1 MIEQI
6 SPENIAKVIAI
17 LISIITLYTT
27 LKKAISKKETLKTD
41 YEFAEKFINE
51 EKLKNMHD
59 YLLERAYL
67 ALSGKALE
75 ASVIRFLLEQKNP
88 SKKLLDYNRGSRF
101 LLLEKEDEKVNKIN
115 LIEKLRDES
124 KFKWAQRRQILYY
137 FIYASLALLPLMI
150 FPNLLA
156 YDFSFLFV
164 LSIWIFS
171 FGMLAFSALQTSTAL
186 ESAERISLL

>member
-17 LISIITLYTT
+17 LISIITLYAT

-124 KFKWAQRRQILYY
+124 KFKWAKRRQILYY
-137 FIYASLALLPLMI
+137 FIYASFALIPLI
-150 FPNLLA
+150 TFPNLLA
-156 YDFSFLFV
+156 YDFSILFV
-164 LSIWIFS
+164 LLIWVFS